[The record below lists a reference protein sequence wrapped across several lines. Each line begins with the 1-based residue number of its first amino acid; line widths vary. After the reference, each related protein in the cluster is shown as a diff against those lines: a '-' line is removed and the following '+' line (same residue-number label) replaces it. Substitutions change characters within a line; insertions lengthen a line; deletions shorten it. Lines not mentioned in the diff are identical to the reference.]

1 MIRPQADYGGLKWID
16 KKGEV
21 FSNEQAKLSRSVE
34 VDSTFCY
41 EQIYQKV
48 NQCEK
53 RTNLLLFFKR
63 IFEFL
68 KWECVVNEISGSINY
83 LKLQRDL
90 DLVELLQHQ
99 NEFWKYLKS
108 TNVHFNIKVF
118 IDTMNLGK
126 KIGIHKPFKI
136 KCL

>member
-16 KKGEV
+16 KKREV
-21 FSNEQAKLSRSVE
+21 FSDEQSKLRRSVE

-83 LKLQRDL
+83 LKLQRDF
-90 DLVELLQHQ
+90 DLGGLLQHQ

-108 TNVHFNIKVF
+108 TNVDFNIDVF
-118 IDTMNLGK
+118 IDTMNLVEEV
-126 KIGIHKPFKI
+126 GIHKPFKI
-136 KCL
+136 KHL